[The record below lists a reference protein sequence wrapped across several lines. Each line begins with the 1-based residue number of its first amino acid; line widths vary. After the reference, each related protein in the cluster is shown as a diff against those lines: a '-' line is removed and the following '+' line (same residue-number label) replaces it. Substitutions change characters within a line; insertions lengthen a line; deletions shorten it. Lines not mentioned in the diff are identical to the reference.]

1 MDESDAIARYYDA
14 NTSKFLRLGGAGG
27 TGAIH
32 RAIWAPGV
40 RNKRDAL
47 MYLNHLVASH
57 INPLPSAAGTELRH
71 LIDLGCGTGGTAL
84 FLAQT
89 LGLRVTG
96 VTLSPVQV
104 NMANASATAGG
115 IRDQAQFLTAD
126 FASLPPLPPA
136 DALCAIESFAHAHD
150 AGAFFAMAAA
160 LLKPGGRLVL
170 CDDFLADERPARAE
184 PCLQRVRRGWHLNSL
199 ISLTE
204 CKTLAEQQGLTLLQ
218 DDNLSAWVRPF
229 PAPLLWLL
237 SNITRLPLNTPYWQ
251 NLSGGSALQVCGK
264 MGWTE
269 YHALVW
275 ERPGNAP
282 KERGP

>member
-14 NTSKFLRLGGAGG
+14 NTRKFLRLGGAGN

-47 MYLNHLVASH
+47 MYLNHLVANR
-57 INPLPSAAGTELRH
+57 ITPLLTNPGSEPRH

-89 LGLRVTG
+89 LGLQVSG

-104 NMANASATAGG
+104 DMANASATAGG
-115 IRDQAQFLTAD
+115 IRDQAQFFTAD

-136 DALCAIESFAHAHD
+136 DALCAIESFAHTRD
-150 AGAFFAMAAA
+150 ADAFFAMAAT

-170 CDDFLADERPARAE
+170 CDDFLAEERPARSE
-184 PCLQRVRRGWHLNSL
+184 HWIQRVREGWHLNNL
-199 ISLTE
+199 MSLTE
-204 CKTLAEQQGLTLLQ
+204 CKTLAGQHGLNLLQ
-218 DDNLSAWVRPF
+218 DDNLSRWVRPF
-229 PAPLLWLL
+229 SPPLLWLV
-237 SNITRLPLNTPYWQ
+237 SRITRLPLSAPYWQ

-275 ERPGNAP
+275 ERACP
-282 KERGP
+282 R